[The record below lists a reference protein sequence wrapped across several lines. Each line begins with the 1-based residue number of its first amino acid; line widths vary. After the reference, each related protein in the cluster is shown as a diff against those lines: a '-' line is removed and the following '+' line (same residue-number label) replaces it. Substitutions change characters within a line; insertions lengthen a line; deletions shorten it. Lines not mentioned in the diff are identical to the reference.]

1 MLKKYKPNHL
11 LYLISVNL
19 FFLVF
24 LTSTYNLSLKSNY
37 ETTVF
42 LSAIMSLSSGG
53 LASIFVAWLIDT
65 SNCKIRNIELNT
77 LREGSLLE
85 FHLDLCLLLILF
97 ESKCKKHVI
106 KFKGVSQT
114 WDKWAKDFYTN
125 EVWTKMNESEVHSF
139 ESQLDELVNRYEEI
153 KKQMVVFNSQG
164 IIDIKD
170 TYEFSSII
178 MNLKILIKLSKDVE
192 KENMDAC
199 LELIDSIKESFDYI
213 EFLRRVNKITSSGGD
228 FFLEFNMGK
237 KDLMKLNSKSSKQRN
252 LDPSQ
257 N

>member
-1 MLKKYKPNHL
+1 MLKKYRPNHI
-11 LYLISVNL
+11 LYLISGSL

-37 ETTVF
+37 EINTF

-53 LASIFVAWLIDT
+53 LASIFVAWLIDI
-65 SNCKIRNIELNT
+65 SNCRIRNNELNT
-77 LREGSLLE
+77 LREGSLLG

-97 ESKCKKHVI
+97 ESKCKKHII
-106 KFKGVSQT
+106 KFNGVSQT

-125 EVWTKMNESEVHSF
+125 EVWTKMNKSEVQHF
-139 ESQLDELVNRYEEI
+139 EFQLDELVNIYEEI

-178 MNLKILIKLSKDVE
+178 VNLKFLIKLSKEVE
-192 KENMDAC
+192 KVNLDAC

-213 EFLRRVNKITSSGGD
+213 EFLRRINKITSSGGD
-228 FFLEFNMGK
+228 FFLEFNIGK
-237 KDLMKLNSKSSKQRN
+237 KELKKLNSKSSKQRN
-252 LDPSQ
+252 LDSTQ